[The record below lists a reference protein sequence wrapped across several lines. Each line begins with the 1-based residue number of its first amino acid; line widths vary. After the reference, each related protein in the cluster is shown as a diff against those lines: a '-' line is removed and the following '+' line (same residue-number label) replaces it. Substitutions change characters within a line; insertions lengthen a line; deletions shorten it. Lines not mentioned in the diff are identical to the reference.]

1 MTPRILFV
9 RGAAQLMLDH
19 CKDLNWRERELFERL
34 AKVTSARQSE
44 VVYNSVPRDRSDYE
58 LVGLYLGY
66 TGYRS
71 YKASHTM
78 GFVEQAGGPIDAIR
92 ALAGLLGVLDDGER

>member
-1 MTPRILFV
+1 MTPRTLFV

-19 CKDLNWRERELFERL
+19 CKDLNWQERELFERL

-44 VVYNSVPRDRSDYE
+44 VAYNSVPKDRSDYE

-71 YKASHTM
+71 YKALHA
-78 GFVEQAGGPIDAIR
+78 VKRVADAGGPTDAIR